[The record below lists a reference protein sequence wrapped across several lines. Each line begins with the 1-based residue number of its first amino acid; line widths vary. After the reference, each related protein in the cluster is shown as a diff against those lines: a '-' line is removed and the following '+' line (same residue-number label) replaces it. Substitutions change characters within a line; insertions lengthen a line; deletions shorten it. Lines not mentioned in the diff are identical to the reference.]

1 MACMLF
7 CRHTCNRTCTNQVAR
22 ASALPLPIAGA
33 NCEWVTAPLGFIMA
47 SPQPEHRR
55 SLLNVGQLFRRPMPI
70 PLMRTI
76 AALRRY
82 ILGKI
87 VSQCVGTAL
96 TTVPSAVN
104 GSPLG
109 ACTVESDLSIV
120 SRHDAP

>member
-1 MACMLF
+1 MGDCPT
-7 CRHTCNRTCTNQVAR
+7 R
-22 ASALPLPIAGA
+22 
-33 NCEWVTAPLGFIMA
+33 FIMA
-47 SPQPEHRR
+47 SHQVEHRR
-55 SLLNVGQLFRRPMPI
+55 SLLNVDQLLRLPMPI

-76 AALRRY
+76 VALRRY
-82 ILGKI
+82 ILGKV

-96 TTVPSAVN
+96 TTVPSAVS